1 MLCAS
6 LLAEASALEEV
17 LGATSFSEEE
27 ALSLLE
33 ELEVS
38 LFASEPEAA
47 SDLDS
52 AFDSLAEVLWLSLVE
67 ALALSAWDE
76 LAASLVLEA
85 LDHARARGAT
95 IYGEIV
101 GFATNCDAAH
111 ITQPQRETMQVC
123 MEQSLAMA
131 GLGPQDIGYISAHG
145 TATDRGDIAESQ
157 ATAAIFGDRV
167 PISSLKSYFGHT
179 LGACGALEALLSLH
193 MMREGWFTP
202 TLNLRQPDEQC
213 GALDY
218 IMGETRPIDCEFI
231 QSNNFAFGGINTSI
245 IIKRWA

>member
-1 MLCAS
+1 M
-6 LLAEASALEEV
+6 LAEASALEEV

-85 LDHARARGAT
+85 LED
-95 IYGEIV
+95 ELP
-101 GFATNCDAAH
+101 D
-111 ITQPQRETMQVC
+111 E
-123 MEQSLAMA
+123 
-131 GLGPQDIGYISAHG
+131 
-145 TATDRGDIAESQ
+145 
-157 ATAAIFGDRV
+157 
-167 PISSLKSYFGHT
+167 
-179 LGACGALEALLSLH
+179 ALELELLDVLPEELPDWEPDS
-193 MMREGWFTP
+193 GVTP
-202 TLNLRQPDEQC
+202 LP
-213 GALDY
+213 
-218 IMGETRPIDCEFI
+218 METARLLLLTVEPL
-231 QSNNFAFGGINTSI
+231 
-245 IIKRWA
+245 